1 MDVYHHHHLLSFI
14 TIIGIRER
22 INQLLEVSA
31 DDLEMISECNTGEV
45 CCILG
50 LKHTVT
56 GDTLVGE
63 HSSLKKY
70 RLHGLDI
77 PPSVYSLSIEPERDS
92 LQKELDIALNILCM
106 EDPSLRVEMNKESG
120 QTLLHGL
127 GNIIGFDDEDDD
139 NSFTDDE
146 DCDEY
151 DVDDDDDDGGG
162 CNKDH
167 GDDDDEY
174 DVDDDDDE
182 DLYTVY
188 LLISYVFYHI
198 KYFFI

>member
-1 MDVYHHHHLLSFI
+1 
-14 TIIGIRER
+14 
-22 INQLLEVSA
+22 
-31 DDLEMISECNTGEV
+31 MISECNTGEV

-120 QTLLHGL
+120 QTMLHGL
-127 GNIIGFDDEDDD
+127 G
-139 NSFTDDE
+139 
-146 DCDEY
+146 
-151 DVDDDDDDGGG
+151 
-162 CNKDH
+162 KMM
-167 GDDDDEY
+167 
-174 DVDDDDDE
+174 
-182 DLYTVY
+182 
-188 LLISYVFYHI
+188 LLL
-198 KYFFI
+198 